1 MSSIDMSRYLLD
13 QARVATIPGSAFG
26 KAGEGHL
33 RVVFKS
39 GVNEIERGLERIAEA
54 FSKLNLAG

>member
-1 MSSIDMSRYLLD
+1 MSRYLLD

-26 KAGEGHL
+26 DAGEGHL

-39 GVNEIERGLERIAEA
+39 AVGEIERGLGRIAESL
-54 FSKLNLAG
+54 SKLNVAG